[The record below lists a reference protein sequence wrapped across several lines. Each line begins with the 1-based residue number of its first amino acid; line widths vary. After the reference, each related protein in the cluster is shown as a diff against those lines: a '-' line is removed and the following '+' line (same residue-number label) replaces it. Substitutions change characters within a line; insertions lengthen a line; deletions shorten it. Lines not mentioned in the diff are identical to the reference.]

1 MTSDFT
7 SRGMAGGV
15 GRRVGGLRLACAVTL
30 AAVVAEVAVWVLG
43 AFVVAPTGLDESTA
57 FAGRGEAVARLAVSA
72 GVLALLLGA
81 WVAVALWMRA
91 GRGWARMVLT
101 VLGAG
106 LLMFRI
112 GDFSM
117 GGMDGIGGVGPGWWV
132 ACNALPDLLAA
143 AAVVPMWLPGS
154 RPHARPAI

>member
-7 SRGMAGGV
+7 SRGMAGGK
-15 GRRVGGLRLACAVTL
+15 GRRPGGLRLAWAVTL
-30 AAVVAEVAVWVLG
+30 AAVAAEVAVWVLG
-43 AFVVAPTGLDESTA
+43 AFVVAPTSLDELTA
-57 FAGRGEAVARLAVSA
+57 FAGREEAVARLVVSA
-72 GVLALLLGA
+72 GVLALLLAA

-101 VLGAG
+101 AVGAG
-106 LLMFRI
+106 LLLFRLS
-112 GDFSM
+112 DFSM
-117 GGMDGIGGVGPGWWV
+117 DGMGGVGPAWWV

-154 RPHARPAI
+154 RTHARPAA